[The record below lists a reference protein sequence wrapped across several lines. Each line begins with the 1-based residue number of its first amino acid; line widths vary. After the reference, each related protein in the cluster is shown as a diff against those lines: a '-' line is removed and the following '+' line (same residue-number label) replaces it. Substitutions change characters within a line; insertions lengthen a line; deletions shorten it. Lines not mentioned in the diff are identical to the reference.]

1 MAKTKEKTQKYIVT
15 EPNTLNYEIGDEIE
29 LTDKRAKGFVN
40 KVRLK
45 SDGSLSGSTN
55 VASNKL
61 KKENEALKNKS
72 AEYDNTITSLEADN
86 EALKKQLAE
95 ATK

>member
-1 MAKTKEKTQKYIVT
+1 MTKEKTRKYIVT
-15 EPNTLNYEIGDEIE
+15 EPNTLDHEIGDVIE

-40 KVRLK
+40 KVRLQ
-45 SDGSLSGSTN
+45 SDGSLSGSIN

-61 KKENEALKNKS
+61 KKENEALKRNSTKNN
-72 AEYDNTITSLEADN
+72 DTITSLESDV
-86 EALKKQLAE
+86 ESLKKKLAE